1 MSDIVDWIGQSRWA
15 PEKPDS
21 YAGLEKPAIDLAMP
35 RTALPP
41 VPRAT
46 GKDYSMSPWRI
57 EDMIKDNQA
66 RKMQAEVFNEYDK
79 RMRAVARAKDF
90 QISRMVENAAKVADR
105 QRGKRQSATKRY
117 EKRVVKN
124 TARGMGLGP
133 DLYK

>member
-1 MSDIVDWIGQSRWA
+1 MSDIVDWTGQSPWA

-21 YAGLEKPAIDLAMP
+21 RAGLEKPQIDLLMP
-35 RTALPP
+35 NTALPP

-57 EDMIKDNQA
+57 EDMIAEGQA
-66 RKMQAEVFNEYDK
+66 RKQQAATFKAYDQ

-90 QISRMVENAAKVADR
+90 QVSRLVENAAKVADR

-117 EKRVVKN
+117 EKRVVRN
-124 TARGMGLGP
+124 MARGMGLGT

>member
-1 MSDIVDWIGQSRWA
+1 MSDIVDWRGPSPWA
-15 PEKPDS
+15 PEMPDS
-21 YAGLEKPAIDLAMP
+21 RAGLEKPQLALTVP
-35 RTALPP
+35 NTSLPP

-57 EDMIKDNQA
+57 EDMILDNRA
-66 RKMQAEVFNEYDK
+66 RQMQAEVFKAYDQ

-105 QRGKRQSATKRY
+105 QRGKQQSVSKQY
-117 EKRVVKN
+117 EKRVVRN
-124 TARGMGLGP
+124 MARNMGLGT